1 MIDLNNKSISLR
13 GLLLIAGLSVAM
25 FVALPRGISM
35 AADNADSNM
44 VGEDD
49 KNNVRTSLD
58 PKPAAKR
65 VASSPRTV
73 IPLAGSKEYAQLD
86 QLLQEL
92 GKTLAA
98 NKASPAPVTVKPGD
112 TLNKLSLKMIG
123 TWPFKPEV
131 LSQIVKAK
139 NPDAFIAGNPNRLR
153 PGALLRMPELDDA
166 RRLLLGLPPLR
177 EGDATAHGSDAP
189 DERRLWVRYP

>member
-1 MIDLNNKSISLR
+1 MITLNNKFISR
-13 GLLLIAGLSVAM
+13 RALLLIASLSAAM
-25 FVALPRGISM
+25 CMALPHGVTM
-35 AADNADSNM
+35 AADSADSNM
-44 VGEDD
+44 VGDDD
-49 KNNVRTSLD
+49 KNNLRTSLD

-65 VASSPRTV
+65 AASSPKTV

-98 NKASPAPVTVKPGD
+98 NKANPAPVPVKPGD

-177 EGDATAHGSDAP
+177 EGDATAYGSDAP

>member
-1 MIDLNNKSISLR
+1 MIALNNKSISLR
-13 GLLLIAGLSVAM
+13 GLLLIASLSAAM
-25 FVALPRGISM
+25 CVALPHGIAM

-44 VGEDD
+44 VGDDD
-49 KNNVRTSLD
+49 KNNIRTSLD
-58 PKPAAKR
+58 PKPAAR
-65 VASSPRTV
+65 RAASSPKTV

-98 NKASPAPVTVKPGD
+98 NKANPTPVTVKPGD
-112 TLNKLSLKMIG
+112 TLHKLSLKMIG
-123 TWPFKPEV
+123 SWPFKPEV

-177 EGDATAHGSDAP
+177 EGEATSHGGDAP

>member
-1 MIDLNNKSISLR
+1 MIDLNHKSISLR
-13 GLLLIAGLSVAM
+13 GLLLITSLSVALC
-25 FVALPRGISM
+25 VALPHGIAM

-49 KNNVRTSLD
+49 KNNIRTSLD

-98 NKASPAPVTVKPGD
+98 NKANPAPVTVKPGD

-177 EGDATAHGSDAP
+177 EGEATAHAGDAP

>member
-1 MIDLNNKSISLR
+1 MNALNNKSISLH
-13 GLLLIAGLSVAM
+13 GLLLIASLSAAM
-25 FVALPRGISM
+25 CVALPHGIAM

-44 VGEDD
+44 VGDDD
-49 KNNVRTSLD
+49 KNNIRTSLD
-58 PKPAAKR
+58 PKSAAR
-65 VASSPRTV
+65 RAASSPKTV

-98 NKASPAPVTVKPGD
+98 NKANPTPVTVKPGD
-112 TLNKLSLKMIG
+112 TLHKLSLKMIG

-131 LSQIVKAK
+131 LSQIVKSK
-139 NPDAFIAGNPNRLR
+139 NPDAFIAGNPNRMR

-177 EGDATAHGSDAP
+177 EGEATSHGGDAP

>member
-1 MIDLNNKSISLR
+1 MINLNDQSDSLR
-13 GLLLIAGLSVAM
+13 GLLLIAGLGVAM
-25 FVALPRGISM
+25 CLALPHGVAM

-44 VGEDD
+44 VGADD
-49 KNNVRTSLD
+49 KNNIRTSLD

-65 VASSPRTV
+65 AASSPRTV

-98 NKASPAPVTVKPGD
+98 NKANPAPVTVKPGD

-123 TWPFKPEV
+123 SWPFKPEV

-139 NPDAFIAGNPNRLR
+139 NPDAFVAGNPNRLR

-166 RRLLLGLPPLR
+166 RRLLLGLPPSR
-177 EGDATAHGSDAP
+177 EGEATAHMGDAP

>member
-1 MIDLNNKSISLR
+1 MIVLNSKSISPR
-13 GLLLIAGLSVAM
+13 GLLLITSLSVAM
-25 FVALPRGISM
+25 CIALPHGIAM

-44 VGEDD
+44 VGDDD
-49 KNNVRTSLD
+49 KNNIRTSLD
-58 PKPAAKR
+58 PKPAAR
-65 VASSPRTV
+65 RAASSPKTV

-98 NKASPAPVTVKPGD
+98 NKANPTPVTVKPGD
-112 TLNKLSLKMIG
+112 TLHKLSLKMIG
-123 TWPFKPEV
+123 SWPFKPEV

-177 EGDATAHGSDAP
+177 EGEATSHGGDAP

>member
-1 MIDLNNKSISLR
+1 MLFRS
-13 GLLLIAGLSVAM
+13 
-25 FVALPRGISM
+25 
-35 AADNADSNM
+35 
-44 VGEDD
+44 
-49 KNNVRTSLD
+49 
-58 PKPAAKR
+58 
-65 VASSPRTV
+65 
-73 IPLAGSKEYAQLD
+73 YAQLD

-98 NKASPAPVTVKPGD
+98 SKTNPAPVAVKPGD
-112 TLNKLSLKMIG
+112 TLIKLSLKMIG
-123 TWPFKPEV
+123 SWPFKPEV

-177 EGDATAHGSDAP
+177 EGESSASGDAP

>member
-13 GLLLIAGLSVAM
+13 DLLLIAGLSVAM
-25 FVALPRGISM
+25 CVALPHGIAM

-44 VGEDD
+44 VGDDD
-49 KNNVRTSLD
+49 KNSIRTSLN
-58 PKPAAKR
+58 PKPATKR
-65 VASSPRTV
+65 AASSPKTV
-73 IPLAGSKEYAQLD
+73 IPMAGSKEYAQLD

-98 NKASPAPVTVKPGD
+98 NKANPTPVTVKPGD
-112 TLNKLSLKMIG
+112 TLHKLSLKMIG
-123 TWPFKPEV
+123 AWPFKPEV

-177 EGDATAHGSDAP
+177 EGEATSHGGDAP

>member
-1 MIDLNNKSISLR
+1 MISLNNLSLSRR
-13 GLLLIAGLSVAM
+13 GLLLIASLSTAM
-25 FVALPRGISM
+25 YMALPHGVTM
-35 AADNADSNM
+35 AADRADSNM
-44 VGEDD
+44 VGDDD
-49 KNNVRTSLD
+49 KNNIRTSLD
-58 PKPAAKR
+58 PKPAVKR
-65 VASSPRTV
+65 AASSPKTV

-98 NKASPAPVTVKPGD
+98 NKTNPAPVLVKPGD
-112 TLNKLSLKMIG
+112 TLNKLSMKMIG
-123 TWPFKPEV
+123 SWPFKPEV
-131 LSQIVKAK
+131 LSQIVKVK

-153 PGALLRMPELDDA
+153 PGALLRMPELEDA

-177 EGDATAHGSDAP
+177 EGEATAHGDAP

>member
-65 VASSPRTV
+65 VASSPRTI

-98 NKASPAPVTVKPGD
+98 NKANPAPVTVKPGD

-177 EGDATAHGSDAP
+177 EGEATSHGGDAP

>member
-1 MIDLNNKSISLR
+1 MISLNNQSLSRR
-13 GLLLIAGLSVAM
+13 GLLLIASLSAAM
-25 FVALPRGISM
+25 CMALPHGIAM
-35 AADNADSNM
+35 AADRADGNM
-44 VGEDD
+44 VGDDD
-49 KNNVRTSLD
+49 KNNIRTSLD
-58 PKPAAKR
+58 PKPAVKR
-65 VASSPRTV
+65 AASSPKTV

-98 NKASPAPVTVKPGD
+98 SKTNPAPVAVKPGD

-123 TWPFKPEV
+123 SWPFKPEV

-177 EGDATAHGSDAP
+177 EGESSASGDAP